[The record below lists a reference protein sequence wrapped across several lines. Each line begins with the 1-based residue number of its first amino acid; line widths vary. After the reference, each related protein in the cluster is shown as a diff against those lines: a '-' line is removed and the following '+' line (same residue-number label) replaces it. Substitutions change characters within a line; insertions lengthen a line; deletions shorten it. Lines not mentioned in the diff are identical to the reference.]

1 MTRPIASLMKTIL
14 GWFDWSVERVDRDV
28 LFVHSDGE
36 ESQRQDALWTFLA
49 ERHRALLLDRL
60 KIDCVVDVGAN
71 LGSFALGLRHGGWR
85 GAIHSFEPQS
95 SCVSTL
101 NRLATGDSHW
111 AIYPVALSDVEGTAR
126 MDLRASSE
134 LTSLQVP
141 RLDSRIASLS
151 GFAELLAVIG
161 HEDIAI
167 RRLDAVLSELPDRGG
182 KRLFLKIDAQG
193 HDEAVLAG
201 AASVLDRIVAIQL
214 ELTQDALYEG
224 TANYL
229 DVARQ
234 LAQNGYILN
243 AVFPVA
249 RDPSGQALLEFDG
262 IFVRVDPS

>member
-1 MTRPIASLMKTIL
+1 MTRPVASLLKTFL
-14 GWFDWSVERVDRDV
+14 GWFDRGVERVGPDILLLNR
-28 LFVHSDGE
+28 HGE
-36 ESQRQDALWTFLA
+36 ESQRQNALWTLLA

-71 LGSFALGLRHGGWR
+71 LGNFALGLRHGGWR
-85 GAIHSFEPQS
+85 GAIYSFEPQS

-101 NRLATGDSHW
+101 DRLASGDSHW
-111 AIYPVALSDVEGTAR
+111 TVFPLALSDVEGTAR

-134 LTSLQVP
+134 LTSLHVP
-141 RLDSRIASLS
+141 RTDSRIAGLS
-151 GFAELLAVIG
+151 GFAEQLAVVG
-161 HEDIAI
+161 NEDITL
-167 RRLDAVLSELPDRGG
+167 RRLDAVLGELPDRGG

-201 AASVLDRIVAIQL
+201 AAGVLDRIVAIQL